1 MPDRRHGKFRPTL
14 LKLVSSNDSAF
25 VNKTISKAMTAYW
38 EKTDT
43 SAAVDAFAKLKGIG
57 PATASLLLSVHDPER
72 VLFFSD
78 EAFYWLCSRGRK
90 SPIKYSAKEYRDLFS
105 TAQDMVE
112 RLRVSA
118 TDIEK
123 VAYVLINKGP
133 SVPSWPVHV
142 QPAAPADCAP
152 AQGTKRAERTSEDDA
167 HATEEQVRRSKR
179 KKRTA

>member
-14 LKLVSSNDSAF
+14 MKLVSSNDSAV
-25 VNKTISKAMTAYW
+25 VNETISKAMTAYW
-38 EKTDT
+38 ERTDA

-78 EAFYWLCSRGRK
+78 EAFYWLCCRGRK
-90 SPIKYSAKEYRDLFS
+90 SPIKYSAKEYRDLS
-105 TAQDMVE
+105 AAAQDMEE

-118 TDIEK
+118 VDIEK

-133 SVPSWPVHV
+133 SVPSPPVHG
-142 QPAAPADCAP
+142 QPATPADHAPAR
-152 AQGTKRAERTSEDDA
+152 GTKRAERTSEDDA
-167 HATEEQVRRSKR
+167 HATQQVRRSKR
-179 KKRTA
+179 KKGTA